1 MQSAS
6 PSSWTTQRPL
16 PKWLLAVICTA
27 IATHLFA
34 FFVSDYQ
41 PSNDAKE
48 YLALGT
54 GLSDFGELKLPSGDR
69 AKRMPLWPA
78 TIALAD
84 LWQGRKLLPHAI
96 FEIQAVLSLLSVIFV
111 ALIGSRMAGPR
122 AGLLAGLIAALYAPY
137 RSLQASYLCE
147 VLVIFL
153 LTGAMLAYVA
163 SLGARRDAAR
173 WALLSITSVALGLA
187 LLTRADALIL
197 AIPFAVDAALRKNP
211 ALLRIGRVALLLS
224 GVVIATLAWGLRNQK
239 AVGKFTLSTIGGLN
253 FYLGNCDDYAES
265 PGMDRA
271 DYGAFDRL
279 RTVSGLSEVEADERL
294 YADGKTF
301 LRENPDRTLANAL
314 LKTRVWFQ
322 STVTWCAPTTILLIL
337 WMLAAAGPQNARRFF
352 IGAAGAWT
360 LIWIVIFSE
369 TLRPWASSLF
379 VVPLGLVGLALMRDP
394 PHLRGLLIG
403 LVAAQLAVAIVFIP
417 LERLRWTIDWIF
429 ILAIAAATARF
440 CEPNVASRLAD
451 DNQPHARL

>member
-1 MQSAS
+1 MQPAS

-16 PKWLLAVICTA
+16 PRWLLAVIGTA
-27 IATHLFA
+27 FATHLFA
-34 FFVSDYQ
+34 FFASDYQ
-41 PSNDAKE
+41 PSNDARE

-54 GLSDFGELKLPSGDR
+54 SLSEFGELSLPSGDR

-111 ALIGSRMAGPR
+111 ALIGGRIAGPR
-122 AGLLAGLIAALYAPY
+122 AGLLAGLITALYAPY

-147 VLVIFL
+147 VLMIFL
-153 LTGAMLAYVA
+153 LTGATLAYIS
-163 SLGARRDAAR
+163 SLNARKDAAR
-173 WALLSITSVALGLA
+173 WALHSITAVALGLA
-187 LLTRADALIL
+187 LLTRADSLIL
-197 AIPFAVDAALRKNP
+197 TIPFAVDAALRRGP
-211 ALLRIGRVALLLS
+211 AMLRAGRVALLLS
-224 GVVIATLAWGLRNQK
+224 GVVIAFVAWGLRNQS

-253 FYLGNCDDYAES
+253 FHLGNCDDYAES

-279 RTVSGLSEVEADERL
+279 RTVAGLSEVEADERL
-294 YADGKTF
+294 YADGLSF
-301 LRENPDRTLANAL
+301 VRQNPGRTLANSL

-322 STVTWCAPTTILLIL
+322 STLTWCAPTTILLIL
-337 WMLAAAGPQNARRFF
+337 WMLAASGPRSAKRFVT
-352 IGAAGAWT
+352 GTASAWT
-360 LIWIVIFSE
+360 LIWIVVFSE

-379 VVPLGLVGLALMRDP
+379 VVPLGLVGMALMRDLLR
-394 PHLRGLLIG
+394 LRGLLIG

-417 LERLRWTIDWIF
+417 LERLRWTIDWVF
-429 ILAIAAATARF
+429 IIAIAAATARF
-440 CEPNVASRLAD
+440 CEPSLDTRATDRSRFAASA
-451 DNQPHARL
+451 